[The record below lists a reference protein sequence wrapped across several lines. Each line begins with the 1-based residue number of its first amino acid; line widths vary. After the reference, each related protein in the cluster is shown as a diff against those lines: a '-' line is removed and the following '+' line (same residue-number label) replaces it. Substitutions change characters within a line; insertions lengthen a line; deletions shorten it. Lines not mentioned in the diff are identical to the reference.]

1 MNSIEQGTIV
11 YIDFEPSKG
20 SEIRKR
26 RPAVVISRDE
36 YSLSSN
42 LIIVCPVTSTDK
54 NRPYFV
60 SIDNEALKS
69 GSKVNAKQI
78 YTLDF
83 TKRGGRNVEI
93 LGKVSTREFTNIAQH
108 VLMNFNFPI

>member
-1 MNSIEQGTIV
+1 M
-11 YIDFEPSKG
+11 
-20 SEIRKR
+20 
-26 RPAVVISRDE
+26 
-36 YSLSSN
+36 
-42 LIIVCPVTSTDK
+42 
-54 NRPYFV
+54 
-60 SIDNEALKS
+60 DNEALKS